1 MAALHAKSGKR
12 NMKSLSIVMVLNPA
26 VVERSFCA
34 ALHDVCRKALFS
46 KVLRLLLFSLC
57 LCLSLTP
64 AASAD
69 NKTYKRSVEKYTMP
83 DVSLINQ
90 NGNRVRFK
98 NFLSEDK
105 PVVVDFIFA
114 TCTTICPVLSAG
126 YASLQQR
133 LGAEPG
139 KVHLISITI
148 DPENDTPAVLKDYLK
163 RYRSK
168 PGWDFLTGSRKDID
182 RVMKAFNAYIPDK
195 MSHYALTF
203 IRMPKEDS
211 WIRINGMMSTSEFL
225 AESRRAGIR

>member
-1 MAALHAKSGKR
+1 
-12 NMKSLSIVMVLNPA
+12 
-26 VVERSFCA
+26 
-34 ALHDVCRKALFS
+34 
-46 KVLRLLLFSLC
+46 
-57 LCLSLTP
+57 
-64 AASAD
+64 
-69 NKTYKRSVEKYTMP
+69 MP
-83 DVSLINQ
+83 DVTLINQ

-98 NFLSEDK
+98 NFLPTDK
-105 PVVVDFIFA
+105 PVVVDFIFG

-133 LGAEPG
+133 LGADTE

-182 RVMKAFNAYIPDK
+182 RVMKAFNANIPDK

-203 IRMPKEDS
+203 IRMPKEDN
-211 WIRINGMMSTSEFL
+211 WVRINGMMSTSEFL
-225 AESRRAGIR
+225 AESQKAGIK